1 MTQIEAHIVEGYTEE
16 TNKWIKPITLVCK
29 VHNHNED
36 PLVINKDN
44 AWWVTIFFGE
54 QRDNTRVFYDC
65 MEARCYLK
73 GIEMGIKHIE
83 YMKGK

>member
-1 MTQIEAHIVEGYTEE
+1 MTQIEAHIVEGHTEE

-36 PLVINKDN
+36 PLVVDKEK
-44 AWWVTIFFGE
+44 AWWVCIFFEE
-54 QRDNTRVFYDC
+54 QRDNSRVFYDFN
-65 MEARCYLK
+65 EARCYLV
-73 GIEMGIKHIE
+73 GIEMAMNHIE